1 MRPDVGTTGIT
12 IQPSEVQ
19 EEIAFGPDP
28 RLPSETAFRKS
39 RPCSGLE
46 ANCLIFECLIS
57 GFADRPSA
65 W

>member
-46 ANCLIFECLIS
+46 RKLSDF
-57 GFADRPSA
+57 
-65 W
+65 